1 MSEFLLYYRRPDP
14 TTWVY
19 LSSLLTI
26 GLYFVFHRF
35 WSVRN
40 LDIVLLILLA
50 PGLLMVVEGRR
61 RHLRLMEAE
70 SAFVDGVDPDD
81 DVGPLGDPGVLQPDP
96 DGENQNPDSA
106 AEDLQS
112 LLFQST
118 DATEDKP
125 SAAGSGTTDRGSR
138 YVYSLS
144 QQDGAKAGGAGT
156 RNAGSGGKNQGAGEP
171 LVDVGD
177 PVKPPTIQEE
187 TKIPLAAEPDDLDER
202 LEETTLD
209 PNSDESPQE
218 RQAKALQHTGFVF
231 VFLVEVLILV
241 RLLIDPIMTRRPL
254 LDPNL
259 TVGGL
264 YFIGS
269 SLFIFMMANVA
280 TSTPRMTVWQGPE
293 LGPGYALMRQ
303 LPAISTR
310 PVSPAVGGSDEA
322 PEVEMDLTH
331 RTRTILA
338 KVLSISAHLAI
349 LVALVLIGNR
359 HFGNLR
365 AGVGCVLLYLMLPYT
380 AQYTGRVDHALPAA
394 LLTWAVLCYRRPVV
408 AGVFLGLAAGL
419 VYYPLFLLPL
429 WFSFY
434 WQRGAKRFGVAVLV
448 TLTLLVLLLSVSGVQ
463 SLGTQ
468 LRWMFG
474 LFWPTADPRG
484 IWVLGWDTRWRLP
497 VIVGFIILS
506 FLFAIWPATKNL
518 GNLISC
524 SAALMVA
531 VQFWHG
537 YGGGLF
543 IAWFLPLLLLTIFRP
558 NLQDRTAMKVVHAGA
573 GFRGRLARR
582 T

>member
-70 SAFVDGVDPDD
+70 SATVEELVPENGA
-81 DVGPLGDPGVLQPDP
+81 GPPGNPSVMQPDP
-96 DGENQNPDSA
+96 DAEIQEATSA
-106 AEDLQS
+106 AEELQS
-112 LLFQST
+112 LLFQTNDVS
-118 DATEDKP
+118 DEQRAEV
-125 SAAGSGTTDRGSR
+125 AGTKEQSHR
-138 YVYSLS
+138 YVYSLN
-144 QQDGAKAGGAGT
+144 QQG
-156 RNAGSGGKNQGAGEP
+156 NSGGGEKVQGTGGTST
-171 LVDVGD
+171 DNGD
-177 PVKPPTIQEE
+177 STKPPSIQEE

-209 PNSDESPQE
+209 PTSDESPEE
-218 RQAKALQHTGFVF
+218 RQAKALQHTGFVI

-264 YFIGS
+264 YFISS

-322 PEVEMDLTH
+322 TEAEMDLAT

-338 KVLSISAHLAI
+338 KVLSIAAHLAI
-349 LVALVLIGNR
+349 VVALVLIGNR

-419 VYYPLFLLPL
+419 VYYPLFLMPL

-484 IWVLGWDTRWRLP
+484 IWVLGWDARWRLP

-558 NLQDRTAMKVVHAGA
+558 NLQDRTAMKVVHVGS
-573 GFRGRLARR
+573 GFGGRLARR